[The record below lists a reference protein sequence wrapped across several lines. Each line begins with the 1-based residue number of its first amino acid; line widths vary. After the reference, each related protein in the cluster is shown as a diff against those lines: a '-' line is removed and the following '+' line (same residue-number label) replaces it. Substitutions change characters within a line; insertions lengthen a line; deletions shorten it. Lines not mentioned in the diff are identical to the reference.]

1 MGSRPWTRTS
11 KVPYFSPEEELKIAK
26 AEHKQI
32 ASELYYPEEVF
43 DQIDNAKSIN
53 EISRIMATARNA
65 R

>member
-1 MGSRPWTRTS
+1 MNKGPWVRTG
-11 KVPYFSPEEELKIAK
+11 KVPYFSPEKELEVAK

-32 ASELYYPEEVF
+32 ASELYYPEEVLE
-43 DQIDNAKSIN
+43 QIDRAKSVN

>member
-1 MGSRPWTRTS
+1 MNGQ
-11 KVPYFSPEEELKIAK
+11 YYSPKKELKVAK

-32 ASELYYPEEVF
+32 ASELYYPEEVP
-43 DQIDNAKSIN
+43 DQIDKAKSIN